1 MRLRVAQT
9 VEITA
14 PSSNYEYH
22 EREMMESATPYARHP
37 APRKRRRP
45 ALACEQCRRRKIKCD
60 QNLPC
65 NQCQRSKS
73 IPIHACTYVPATTP
87 SYLASTSRLYA
98 SLPSQ
103 KQLHP
108 PLPLPLPPQRQRQL
122 PQPRPQL
129 TPKLT
134 ASISRGNRYGNTHA
148 YPSPGT
154 ANLSDQSSYADD
166 QRSDITRSAPNAGR
180 NFESAVT
187 IQALLDRV
195 QLLEKKLAENAGTST
210 IDISSSPASR
220 LLASLEVPA
229 ESEPAVRGV
238 FSKTRFF
245 GSSHWMNCAREFHTV
260 YGLRARLEVEDDTGI
275 AKILDRCKVLA
286 RAAKIRRPIRQ
297 PDPADFKDLVP
308 TRETADLLVQG
319 YLRTFETVYRIL
331 HVPTFQQE
339 YLQFWSNPQ
348 SASPAF
354 VVRLLLVM
362 ALGTCFYKG
371 QDISITPRT
380 TAAPWIYA
388 AQAWLGG
395 PSEKTRVNISC
406 VQIQCLLL
414 LARQTCAID
423 GDLVWILSGSLL
435 RAAMYVGLHRDPQ
448 HLPKMPSFQAE
459 LRRRLWASVLEIVL
473 QSSMDA
479 GGAPLIC
486 RDDYDCEP
494 PSSIDDLDMNAD
506 DPAAVPFITD
516 KFTQTTVQIALM
528 KSVPV
533 RLEMAKAMNGIRH
546 ELSYDEVLKLSSE
559 LITIYRENSLYLLNP
574 GYSSQEGT
582 TRPTPFQMNC
592 ISVLTNRFILALHH
606 PFAVKSKTNPRFYF
620 SRKICLDAALHILSP
635 SGGMNTTNNNGCNPC
650 INGNPN
656 ANSRNS
662 NDHDDFYR
670 LTLHSGAFV
679 RSTLIYAKFTIC
691 LELLYQLQEDASS
704 IFPSSVPP
712 FLSCS
717 SSAASRSWR
726 SELHAAT
733 ENYMQLAKGRILAGE
748 TNIKGYLFG
757 RCVMAQIKAMED
769 GVADIEQAIIEA
781 GKVAVAECYTWLKE
795 RAQQFGCGEVDEQE
809 EGGGAGANDCSNDY
823 DGGYE
828 KYQGIEWEGLDS
840 QFLFDIP
847 DSWLFSSLPAGGM
860 FNN

>member
-1 MRLRVAQT
+1 M
-9 VEITA
+9 
-14 PSSNYEYH
+14 
-22 EREMMESATPYARHP
+22 
-37 APRKRRRP
+37 
-45 ALACEQCRRRKIKCD
+45 
-60 QNLPC
+60 
-65 NQCQRSKS
+65 
-73 IPIHACTYVPATTP
+73 
-87 SYLASTSRLYA
+87 
-98 SLPSQ
+98 
-103 KQLHP
+103 
-108 PLPLPLPPQRQRQL
+108 
-122 PQPRPQL
+122 
-129 TPKLT
+129 
-134 ASISRGNRYGNTHA
+134 
-148 YPSPGT
+148 
-154 ANLSDQSSYADD
+154 
-166 QRSDITRSAPNAGR
+166 TRSAPNAGR

-195 QLLEKKLAENAGTST
+195 QLLEKKLAERARTTT
-210 IDISSSPASR
+210 IDISLSPASR
-220 LLASLEVPA
+220 LLALLEVPA

-245 GSSHWMNCAREFHTV
+245 GSIP
-260 YGLRARLEVEDDTGI
+260 YGVWLEEDDTGI

-297 PDPADFKDLVP
+297 RDPVDFKDLVP

-339 YLQFWSNPQ
+339 YLQFWINPQ
-348 SASPAF
+348 SARPTF

-362 ALGTCFYKG
+362 AFGTCFYKG
-371 QDISITPRT
+371 QDVSITPRT

-395 PSEKTRVNISC
+395 PSEKIRVNISC

-423 GDLVWILSGSLL
+423 GDLVWILSGSLF
-435 RAAMYVGLHRDPQ
+435 RAAMYVGVHRDPQ

-473 QSSMDA
+473 QSRMDA

-506 DPAAVPFITD
+506 DPAAMPFVMD
-516 KFTQTTVQIALM
+516 GFTQTTIKIALM
-528 KSVPV
+528 KSFPE
-533 RLEMAKAMNGIRH
+533 LAKAMNGIRH
-546 ELSYDEVLKLSSE
+546 ELSYDEVLKLNGE
-559 LITIYRENSLYLLNP
+559 LITIYRENSFYLLNS
-574 GYSSQEGT
+574 GYPSQEET

-592 ISVLTNRFILALHH
+592 ISVLTN
-606 PFAVKSKTNPRFYF
+606 S
-620 SRKICLDAALHILSP
+620 
-635 SGGMNTTNNNGCNPC
+635 
-650 INGNPN
+650 INENPN

-670 LTLHSGAFV
+670 LISHSGAFV

-691 LELLYQLQEDASS
+691 LELLYQLQGDASS

-733 ENYMQLAKGRILAGE
+733 ENYMQLAKGRILVGE
-748 TNIKGYLFG
+748 TNIKEYLFG
-757 RCVMAQIKAMED
+757 RCVM
-769 GVADIEQAIIEA
+769 
-781 GKVAVAECYTWLKE
+781 E

-809 EGGGAGANDCSNDY
+809 EDGSAGANDSSNDY

-828 KYQGIEWEGLDS
+828 EYQGIEWEGLDS

-847 DSWLFSSLPAGGM
+847 DSWLFSSLPAGGT